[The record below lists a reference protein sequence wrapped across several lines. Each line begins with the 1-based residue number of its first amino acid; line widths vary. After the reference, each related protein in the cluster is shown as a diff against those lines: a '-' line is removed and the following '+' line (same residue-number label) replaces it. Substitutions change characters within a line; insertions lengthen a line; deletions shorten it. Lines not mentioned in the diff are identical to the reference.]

1 MTRSILIAAIVSAAA
16 LSAAFTASAE
26 VREPAQLS
34 VSSAKVDF
42 SNARQARA
50 FYNRL
55 QDAAEKVCT
64 SPVMHGEKT
73 VEADIACARQ
83 AVSDAVREIN
93 APQLSALDGQI
104 NDRASAY
111 AMNERQH

>member
-1 MTRSILIAAIVSAAA
+1 MTRSIFISSIVSVVA

-26 VREPAQLS
+26 VREPTQLAIS
-34 VSSAKVDF
+34 TTKVDLN
-42 SNARQARA
+42 NAHHARV

-64 SPVMHGEKT
+64 SPVAHGEKT
-73 VEADIACARQ
+73 IEADIACARQ

-93 APQLSALDGQI
+93 APQLSALDGQAGHH
-104 NDRASAY
+104 ASAY
-111 AMNERQH
+111 AMTGGQH